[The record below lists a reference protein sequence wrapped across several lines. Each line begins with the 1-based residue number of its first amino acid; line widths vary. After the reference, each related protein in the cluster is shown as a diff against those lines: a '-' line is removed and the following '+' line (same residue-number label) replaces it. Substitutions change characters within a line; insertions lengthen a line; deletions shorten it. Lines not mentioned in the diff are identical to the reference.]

1 MTELLRMENID
12 KNFPGVKALSG
23 VNLVLESGELHA
35 LIGENGAGKSTLMKI
50 LAGVHRKDAG
60 EIFVNGNKI
69 DELDPDLALRLGI
82 SIIYQEFNLFPDLTV
97 AENIFIRREPKN
109 KSLKFV
115 IDYKGQIKKT
125 QEVLNLL
132 DLKIKPEQKVS
143 DLSVAEQ
150 QMVEIAK
157 ALSMKSQILVMD
169 EPTAAL
175 TKSEITE
182 LFKVIK
188 NLKANGVGIIYIS
201 HRLEELNEICDR
213 VTILRDGKYIKTE
226 NYKDITMNDLISLMV
241 GRSLENKFPK
251 KNNLNIDMSN
261 ILLRVN
267 KIQRGKEL
275 DVENLSLYKGEILG
289 IYGLMGSGRTELARA
304 IFGADRVDKFDVEIF
319 GQNMKVK
326 SPVDAIKYGLGYL
339 TEDRKKDGLALE
351 LSVEYNINLPSL
363 EKITRSGVI
372 KDKQANKNAAKYVND
387 LKIKTPS
394 IHQTAKNLSGGN
406 QQKVIIGKWLC
417 KESKIIIFDEPT
429 RGIDVGAKVE
439 VYELMIKLAEQGIG
453 VIMISSELPEVIG
466 ISDRVIIMREGKLT
480 GDLKGSDLTEE
491 KILSYA
497 IM

>member
-1 MTELLRMENID
+1 MPELLRMEGIE
-12 KNFPGVKALSG
+12 KTFPGVKALSG

-50 LAGVHRKDAG
+50 LAGVYRKDAG

-69 DELDPDLALRLGI
+69 ELLDPDISLKLGI
-82 SIIYQEFNLFPDLTV
+82 SIIYQEFNLFSDLTV

-115 IDYKGQIKKT
+115 IDYKEQKRKT
-125 QEVLNLL
+125 QEVLDALN
-132 DLKIKPEQKVS
+132 LKIKPDQKVS

-175 TKSEITE
+175 TESEITE

-188 NLKANGVGIIYIS
+188 NLKASGVGIIYIS

-213 VTILRDGKYIKTE
+213 VTILRDGKYIKTV
-226 NYKDITMNDLISLMV
+226 NYKDVTMNGLISSMV
-241 GRSLENKFPK
+241 GRSLDNKFPK
-251 KNNLNIDMSN
+251 KPDLKIDTSKV
-261 ILLRVN
+261 LLKVN
-267 KIQRGKEL
+267 KIQRGKKL

-304 IFGADRVDKFDVEIF
+304 IFGADRVDKFDVSIF
-319 GQNMKVK
+319 GQEMKVK
-326 SPVDAIKYGLGYL
+326 SPFDAIKYGLGYL

-363 EKITRSGVI
+363 DKVTSHGVI
-372 KDKQANKNAAKYVND
+372 NEKKTKENTQKYIND

-394 IHQTAKNLSGGN
+394 VHQVAKNLSGGN
-406 QQKVIIGKWLC
+406 QQKIVIGKWLC

-429 RGIDVGAKVE
+429 RGIDVGAKFE
-439 VYELMIKLAEQGIG
+439 VYELMIKLAQQGIG

-466 ISDRVIIMREGKLT
+466 ISDRVIIMREGKLS
-480 GDLKGSDLTEE
+480 GELKGSDLTEE

>member
-12 KNFPGVKALSG
+12 KIFPGVKALSG

-175 TKSEITE
+175 TESEITE

-226 NYKDITMNDLISLMV
+226 NFKDITMNDLISLMV

-251 KNNLNIDMSN
+251 KNNLNIDMSKV
-261 ILLRVN
+261 LLRVN

-275 DVENLSLYKGEILG
+275 DVEKLSLYKGEILG

-304 IFGADRVDKFDVEIF
+304 IFGADSVDKFDVEIF

-372 KDKQANKNAAKYVND
+372 KDKQANKNAIKYVND

-453 VIMISSELPEVIG
+453 VIMISSELPEIIG
-466 ISDRVIIMREGKLT
+466 ISDRVVIMREGKLT

>member
-1 MTELLRMENID
+1 
-12 KNFPGVKALSG
+12 
-23 VNLVLESGELHA
+23 
-35 LIGENGAGKSTLMKI
+35 
-50 LAGVHRKDAG
+50 
-60 EIFVNGNKI
+60 
-69 DELDPDLALRLGI
+69 
-82 SIIYQEFNLFPDLTV
+82 LFSDLTV

-109 KSLKFV
+109 KSLNFV
-115 IDYKGQIKKT
+115 IDYKEQKRKT
-125 QEVLNLL
+125 QEVLDALN
-132 DLKIKPEQKVS
+132 LKIKPDQKVS

-175 TKSEITE
+175 TESEITE

-188 NLKANGVGIIYIS
+188 NLKASGVGIIYIS

-213 VTILRDGKYIKTE
+213 VTILRDGKYIKTV
-226 NYKDITMNDLISLMV
+226 NYKDVTMNGLISSMV
-241 GRSLENKFPK
+241 GRSLDNKFPK
-251 KNNLNIDMSN
+251 KTDLKIDTSKV
-261 ILLRVN
+261 LLQVN
-267 KIQRGKEL
+267 KIQRGKKL

-304 IFGADRVDKFDVEIF
+304 IFGADRVDKFDVCIF
-319 GQNMKVK
+319 GQEMKVK
-326 SPVDAIKYGLGYL
+326 SPFDAIKYGLGYL

-363 EKITRSGVI
+363 DKVTSHGVI
-372 KDKQANKNAAKYVND
+372 NEKKTNQNTKKYIND

-394 IHQTAKNLSGGN
+394 VHQIAKNLSGGN
-406 QQKVIIGKWLC
+406 QQKIVIGKWLC

-429 RGIDVGAKVE
+429 RGIDVGAKFE
-439 VYELMIKLAEQGIG
+439 VYELMIKLAQQGIG

-466 ISDRVIIMREGKLT
+466 ISDRVIIMREGKLS
-480 GDLKGSDLTEE
+480 GELKGSDLTEE

>member
-1 MTELLRMENID
+1 MPELLRMEGIE
-12 KNFPGVKALSG
+12 KTFPGVKALSG

-50 LAGVHRKDAG
+50 LAGVYRKDAG

-69 DELDPDLALRLGI
+69 DELDPDLSLKLGI
-82 SIIYQEFNLFPDLTV
+82 SIIYQEFNLFSDLTV

-115 IDYKGQIKKT
+115 IDYKQQKKKT
-125 QEVLNLL
+125 QEVLDILN
-132 DLKIKPEQKVS
+132 LKIKPEQKVS

-175 TKSEITE
+175 TESEITE

-188 NLKANGVGIIYIS
+188 SLKASGVGIIYIS

-213 VTILRDGKYIKTE
+213 VTILRDGKYIKTV
-226 NYKDITMNDLISLMV
+226 NYEDVTMNGLISSMV
-241 GRSLENKFPK
+241 GRSLDNKFPK
-251 KNNLNIDMSN
+251 KHDLKIDTSKV
-261 ILLRVN
+261 LLKVN
-267 KIQRGKEL
+267 KIQRGKKL

-304 IFGADRVDKFDVEIF
+304 IFGADRVDKFDVNIF
-319 GQNMKVK
+319 GEDMKVK
-326 SPVDAIKYGLGYL
+326 SPFDAIKYGLGYL

-363 EKITRSGVI
+363 DRTTSYGVI
-372 KDKQANKNAAKYVND
+372 NDKKTNENTTKYIKD

-394 IHQTAKNLSGGN
+394 IHQIAKNLSGGN
-406 QQKVIIGKWLC
+406 QQKVVIGKWLC

-429 RGIDVGAKVE
+429 RGIDVGAKFE
-439 VYELMIKLAEQGIG
+439 VYELMIRLAQQGIG

-466 ISDRVIIMREGKLT
+466 ISDRVIIMREGKLS
-480 GDLKGSDLTEE
+480 GELKGSDLTEE

>member
-1 MTELLRMENID
+1 MPELLRMEGIE
-12 KNFPGVKALSG
+12 KTFPGVKALSG

-50 LAGVHRKDAG
+50 LAGVYRKDAG
-60 EIFVNGNKI
+60 EIFVNGSKI
-69 DELDPDLALRLGI
+69 DLLDPDISLKLGI
-82 SIIYQEFNLFPDLTV
+82 SIIYQEFNLFSDLTV

-115 IDYKGQIKKT
+115 IDYKEQKKRT
-125 QEVLNLL
+125 QEVLDALN
-132 DLKIKPEQKVS
+132 LKIKPDQKVS

-175 TKSEITE
+175 TESEITE

-188 NLKANGVGIIYIS
+188 NLKASGVGIIYIS

-213 VTILRDGKYIKTE
+213 VTILRDGKYIKTV
-226 NYKDITMNDLISLMV
+226 NYKDVTMNGLISSMV
-241 GRSLENKFPK
+241 GRSLDNKFPK
-251 KNNLNIDMSN
+251 KINLKIDTSKV
-261 ILLRVN
+261 LLKVN
-267 KIQRGKEL
+267 KIQRGKKL

-304 IFGADRVDKFDVEIF
+304 IFGADRVDKFDVSIF
-319 GQNMKVK
+319 GKEMKVK
-326 SPVDAIKYGLGYL
+326 SPFDAIKYGLGYL

-363 EKITRSGVI
+363 DKVTSHGVI
-372 KDKQANKNAAKYVND
+372 NEKKTNENTEKYIND

-394 IHQTAKNLSGGN
+394 VHQVAKNLSGGN
-406 QQKVIIGKWLC
+406 QQKIVIGKWLC

-429 RGIDVGAKVE
+429 RGIDVGAKFE
-439 VYELMIKLAEQGIG
+439 VYELMIKLAQQGIG

-466 ISDRVIIMREGKLT
+466 ISDRVIIMREGKLS
-480 GDLKGSDLTEE
+480 GELKGCDLTEE